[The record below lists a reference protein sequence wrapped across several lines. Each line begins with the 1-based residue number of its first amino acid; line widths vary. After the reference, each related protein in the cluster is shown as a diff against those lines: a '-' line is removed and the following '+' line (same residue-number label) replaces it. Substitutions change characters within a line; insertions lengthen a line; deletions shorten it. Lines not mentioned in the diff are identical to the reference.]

1 MALLWTIL
9 ATFAVF
15 STSSGEDAFQN
26 ILTDVTSCEESC
38 SKSYSPH
45 TNPDSRDVVACGQ
58 GCRFYSI
65 SEFVMEDHPDHG
77 NTIDGSD
84 ANPIKNACYNA
95 CVESYNET
103 APNTAACKFGCN
115 SQELK
120 VLAARNKEVDEG
132 PSIHLL
138 SPIMQVH
145 AVYSSFVGA
154 VHIVR
159 SSLVTYFMSDDNS
172 VVAVESQPKF
182 IMEVLPEDDKSAREE
197 QQQQP
202 REWWGAVTVLESQNG
217 LSVEADPMSMPVKL
231 VRPEDLTRLS
241 LTDED
246 DLQAPALPTKVKL
259 PDSII

>member
-1 MALLWTIL
+1 ISTVTMALLWTIL

-202 REWWGAVTVLESQNG
+202 RE
-217 LSVEADPMSMPVKL
+217 
-231 VRPEDLTRLS
+231 
-241 LTDED
+241 
-246 DLQAPALPTKVKL
+246 
-259 PDSII
+259 

>member
-84 ANPIKNACYNA
+84 ANPVKNACYNGKRA
-95 CVESYNET
+95 LVIQWTPALRYYFIPE
-103 APNTAACKFGCN
+103 
-115 SQELK
+115 
-120 VLAARNKEVDEG
+120 VEVDEG

-202 REWWGAVTVLESQNG
+202 RECECSYNG